1 MFKRSISF
9 FSTCG
14 ADAGERKR
22 MAGDGKSGFRGQ
34 TLFQCRQRTF
44 ANGYDSAAD
53 GAVQD
58 MAVAVCIQLVIAET
72 VHSVVFENQAAF
84 GQLG

>member
-22 MAGDGKSGFRGQ
+22 MTGDGKSGFRGQ

-58 MAVAVCIQLVIAET
+58 MAVAVCIQLGITET
-72 VHSVVFENQAAF
+72 VHVGGLEKQATF